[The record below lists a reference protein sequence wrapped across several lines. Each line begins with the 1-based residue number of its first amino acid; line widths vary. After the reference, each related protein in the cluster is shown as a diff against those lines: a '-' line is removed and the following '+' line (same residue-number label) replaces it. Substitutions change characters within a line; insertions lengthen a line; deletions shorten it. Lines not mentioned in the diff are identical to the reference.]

1 MNEHEVYEPV
11 AVIKQ
16 SLAGMIF
23 FIITYSLIVIIP
35 ETWTS
40 EEDFPSRYSV

>member
-11 AVIKQ
+11 VVIKQ
-16 SLAGMIF
+16 SLAGMLF
-23 FIITYSLIVIIP
+23 LLLHYSLIVIIP